1 MRYWSIVMA
10 GILAAAVAGCTNQ
23 QTFPPAAFQPVE
35 PDRSLYSKKV
45 DTFVVVLDTGSAM
58 ERTYRKR
65 LEADRAQEIVS
76 WMNRMIPPLDY
87 QAALLYF
94 SSGSCLSC
102 EDATVLYGPGPYK
115 RDEFAAGLDGYK
127 AAGETSRVSPLSRG
141 VEASRI
147 ILQGNPG
154 RVAVIVASDSENVLH
169 GRAFKSVQK
178 LKGALGDRLC
188 IYPIQV
194 DKACDG
200 RRMMD
205 ELVKVGGC
213 GFAVNAD
220 DIASPQAMADYVK
233 EVFLT
238 SAAAPVAAAPLYTAL
253 DADGD
258 GVPDSLDKCPNTPKG
273 VKVDADGCWVLRG
286 VYFDTGQAVIRGT
299 YAMNEALA
307 VLKANPNLT
316 VEVYGHTDSTASS
329 DYNQKLSE
337 ARAKAVRDYL
347 INQGVQPERIQ
358 AKGFGETRPIAS
370 NETEEGRAL
379 NRRVELHP
387 HIK

>member
-1 MRYWSIVMA
+1 
-10 GILAAAVAGCTNQ
+10 
-23 QTFPPAAFQPVE
+23 
-35 PDRSLYSKKV
+35 
-45 DTFVVVLDTGSAM
+45 
-58 ERTYRKR
+58 
-65 LEADRAQEIVS
+65 
-76 WMNRMIPPLDY
+76 
-87 QAALLYF
+87 
-94 SSGSCLSC
+94 
-102 EDATVLYGPGPYK
+102 
-115 RDEFAAGLDGYK
+115 
-127 AAGETSRVSPLSRG
+127 
-141 VEASRI
+141 
-147 ILQGNPG
+147 
-154 RVAVIVASDSENVLH
+154 
-169 GRAFKSVQK
+169 
-178 LKGALGDRLC
+178 
-188 IYPIQV
+188 
-194 DKACDG
+194 
-200 RRMMD
+200 
-205 ELVKVGGC
+205 
-213 GFAVNAD
+213 
-220 DIASPQAMADYVK
+220 MADYVK

-337 ARAKAVRDYL
+337 ARAKAVRDYF